1 MSRSSERLRTGPGP
15 GSYSGRFLIV
25 DLGARSVREHRF
37 EPQEVRSLLGARGLG
52 AKLLWDLLPAGTDP
66 LDPANPLIFA
76 PGVLTGTS
84 APCSGRTT
92 VLAKGPATGHYLKV
106 NVGGHLGIA
115 MKMAGVDGMAVC
127 GASEDPVVIALDRDG
142 VRFESADD
150 VWGQGIHAT
159 TERLEQRFGR
169 GCEVACIGPAG
180 ERLVRFAAIMTGYHN
195 AAARGGIGA
204 VMGSKKLKA
213 LVVDPRGGSVRV
225 ADPDAYITAAQRARD
240 LLYADSVAPDLH
252 KFGTARDIDLLNEI
266 RCLPSYNFQ
275 HSRLDLDATKISGR
289 SWPELGYLKRIVGCG
304 GCIYSC
310 HRFTSVD
317 EGPYAGVRSGG
328 PEYETVAAFGSGC
341 GLNDPEPVFAANAI
355 CNDMGMDTISTGSVI
370 QWAMEC
376 VQRGVLSVDQLDGI
390 DLRFGNGPA
399 MVEMVGK
406 IGRREGVGD
415 LLAEGVAVAS
425 ERVGQGS
432 DAWAVQARGLEQS
445 NVETRGAYGYAL
457 AFSVNPRGPDHL
469 HTECLAEFG
478 GTQEGIELV
487 KKLTGDEKL
496 AVPDKEVGRAEIV
509 RWHEDI
515 YAVTDSLGLCAF
527 ATTAAY
533 SLSAE
538 LLADLA
544 RAATGMD
551 VVADDLWNAGRRTLN
566 LERCFN
572 LREGMRPEIDDRLPR
587 RIMEERQEDLT
598 GTGEPIDSERL
609 ARMQAEY
616 YALHGWT
623 SKGYPT
629 VDGLTEL
636 GLGFIPSR
644 LPAEVQS
651 RMRRVPS

>member
-1 MSRSSERLRTGPGP
+1 MGP

-25 DLGARSVREHRF
+25 DLGTRSAREYRF
-37 EPQEVRSLLGARGLG
+37 EPQEVRALLGARGLG

-115 MKMAGVDGMAVC
+115 LKMAGVDGVAVH
-127 GASEDPVVIALDRDG
+127 GASEKPVVVALDRDG

-150 VWGQGIHAT
+150 VWGQGVHGT
-159 TERLEQRFGR
+159 TEHLARQFGPE
-169 GCEVACIGPAG
+169 CEVACIGPAG

-213 LVVDPRGGSVRV
+213 LVVSPRGGTVRV
-225 ADPDAYITAAQRARD
+225 ADPDRYTTTVQRARD

-252 KFGTARDIDLLNEI
+252 AFGTARDIDLLNEI

-275 HSRLDLDATKISGR
+275 HSKLDLDATPISGR
-289 SWPELGYLKRIVGCG
+289 SWPDRGYLKRIVGCG
-304 GCIYSC
+304 GCIYCC
-310 HRFTSVD
+310 HRFTAVD

-341 GLNDPEPVFAANAI
+341 GINDPEPVFAANAI
-355 CNDMGMDTISTGSVI
+355 CNDMGMDTISAGNVI
-370 QWAMEC
+370 QWVMEC
-376 VQRGVLSVDQLDGI
+376 VQRGVLSAEQLDGI
-390 DLRFGNGPA
+390 DLRFGNGLA

-406 IGRREGVGD
+406 IARREGVGD
-415 LLAEGVAVAS
+415 LLAEGVAIAS

-478 GTQEGIELV
+478 GTREGIELV
-487 KKLTGDEKL
+487 RKITGDEKL
-496 AVPDKEVGRAEIV
+496 AVPDKEEGRAEIV
-509 RWHEDI
+509 RWHEDV

-533 SLSAE
+533 SLPVE

-544 RAATGMD
+544 CAATGIGF
-551 VVADDLWNAGRRTLN
+551 VAKDLWGAGRRTLN

-572 LREGMRPEIDDRLPR
+572 LREGMRPETDDRLPR

-598 GTGEPIDSERL
+598 GSGEPIDPERL
-609 ARMQAEY
+609 ARMQTEY

-623 SKGYPT
+623 AEGYPT
-629 VDGLTEL
+629 IDGLADL

-644 LPAEVQS
+644 LPVEVLA
-651 RMRRVPS
+651 RMKRMQP